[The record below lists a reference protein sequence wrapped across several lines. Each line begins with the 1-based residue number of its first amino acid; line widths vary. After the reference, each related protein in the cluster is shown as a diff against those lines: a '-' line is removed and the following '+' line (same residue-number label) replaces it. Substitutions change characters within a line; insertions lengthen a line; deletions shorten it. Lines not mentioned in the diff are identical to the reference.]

1 MNRTEAENC
10 LYTAM
15 TIGEQLLISGAE
27 VNRVE
32 DTIRR
37 ICTAY
42 GMERVDVFTIT
53 SSIVTT
59 AYGKDF
65 GACTQTRR
73 VSGMS
78 YNLHRM
84 DALNRLSRKI
94 CAEKPGQA
102 AIEEELRA
110 IENGPV
116 YSFKGQLMIYALISG
131 AFSVFFGGS
140 WGDMIASAIIGVLL
154 KLAETV
160 LKQKASNALVTAL
173 LCSSAGGLLARLAV
187 LSGLGQHADLISIG
201 SVMLLIPGIAFTN
214 SLRDLFSGDTISGL
228 VRFMESLL
236 LAVVIALGFTLAG
249 FLI

>member
-10 LYTAM
+10 LYSAM
-15 TIGEQLLISGAE
+15 TIGEQMLVSGAE

-42 GMERVDVFTIT
+42 GAERVDVFTIT

-59 AYGKDF
+59 IYGGDF

-73 VSGMS
+73 VSGMR
-78 YNLHRM
+78 YNLHRL
-84 DALNRLSRKI
+84 DALNRLSRRI
-94 CAEKPGQA
+94 CAEKPA
-102 AIEEELRA
+102 RAVIDRELRA
-110 IENGPV
+110 IENGPG
-116 YSFKGQLMIYALISG
+116 YSFAAQLMIYALISG

-140 WGDMIASAIIGVLL
+140 WGDMAASAIIGVLL
-154 KLAETV
+154 KLLETG
-160 LKQKASNALVTAL
+160 LKEKSSNALMTAL
-173 LCSSAGGLLARLAV
+173 LCSSAGGLMARLSV
-187 LSGLGQHADLISIG
+187 LAGLGQHADLISIG
-201 SVMLLIPGIAFTN
+201 NIMLLIPGIAFTN

>member
-1 MNRTEAENC
+1 MNKTEAENC
-10 LYTAM
+10 LYSAM
-15 TIGEQLLISGAE
+15 SIGEQLLISGAE

-59 AYGKDF
+59 VYGHDF

-84 DALNRLSRKI
+84 DALNRLSRRI
-94 CAEKPGQA
+94 CAERPDPA
-102 AIEEELRA
+102 LIEGEIRA
-110 IENGPV
+110 IQDGPV
-116 YSFKGQLMIYALISG
+116 YSFGAQLLIYALISG

-140 WGDMIASAIIGVLL
+140 AGDMAASAMIGILL
-154 KLAETV
+154 KLLEAM
-160 LKQKASNALVTAL
+160 LRQKASNTLVTAL
-173 LCSSAGGLLARLAV
+173 LCSSAGGLLARIAV

-201 SVMLLIPGIAFTN
+201 NIMLLIPGIAFTN

>member
-1 MNRTEAENC
+1 MDRYEAEEMLC
-10 LYTAM
+10 LAM
-15 TIGEQLLISGAE
+15 TIGERLLISGAE

-59 AYGKDF
+59 AYGADF

-84 DALNRLSRKI
+84 DALNQLSRKI
-94 CAEKPGQA
+94 CAEKPDKA
-102 AIEEELRA
+102 AIDAELNA
-110 IENGPV
+110 ILSGPI
-116 YSFKGQLMIYALISG
+116 YNFKVQLLIYALISG
-131 AFSVFFGGS
+131 SFSVFFGGS
-140 WGDMIASAIIGVLL
+140 WGDMLASALIGVLL
-154 KLAETV
+154 KLLEAV
-160 LKQKASNALVTAL
+160 LKQKASNTLVTAL
-173 LCSSAGGLLARLAV
+173 LCSSAGGLLARIAV
-187 LSGLGQHADLISIG
+187 LCSLGQHADLISIG
-201 SVMLLIPGIAFTN
+201 NIMLLIPGIAFTN

-228 VRFMESLL
+228 VRFLESLL

-249 FLI
+249 FLL